1 MYGYTMPCADVKP
14 KKLLKADFASFFLI
28 LWTLQISID
37 YIWFYGMPKFQ
48 IYIGLIAIALV
59 SCQQTSTSSLSSPP
73 SDKAISYLRSQ
84 LNLSTKV
91 AIVAESQKLQPVNV
105 SDICQT
111 VNPIQEGFQIILV
124 AEDMR
129 YILQTNQDVSKIEIC
144 RSEDAKPETTA
155 KYIGAGYILRYPA
168 DWKAIDLGLEPSGAS
183 TVIFTPSREG
193 NLEKLQQNQQV
204 YAIVTREPI
213 DGVSVPKDG
222 SEIAKDLV
230 TVPFDAKV
238 KGAKSG
244 SKKEFTREFIKES
257 TANNSTNS
265 TIWKVKVLALETDKF
280 IYTIRYYQPET
291 KDPNNKVFEKVSE
304 QVFDQFANSFAIVPS
319 E

>member
-1 MYGYTMPCADVKP
+1 MP
-14 KKLLKADFASFFLI
+14 LLAS
-28 LWTLQISID
+28 TEC
-37 YIWFYGMPKFQ
+37 IWFYIMPKFQ

-59 SCQQTSTSSLSSPP
+59 SCQPNSPSPSSSSQMIDAGKKST
-73 SDKAISYLRSQ
+73 DYLRSQ
-84 LNLSTKV
+84 LKLPPEV
-91 AIVAESQKLQPVNV
+91 MIVWESQKIQAANINDL
-105 SDICQT
+105 CQT
-111 VNPIQEGFQIILV
+111 TAPTESGFEITLV

-129 YILQTNQDVSKIEIC
+129 YILQTNQDASKIEIC
-144 RSEDAKPETTA
+144 RSEDAKPETTV

-183 TVIFTPSREG
+183 TVIFTPSREV

-204 YAIVTREPI
+204 YTIVSRQPII

-222 SEIAKDLV
+222 SESAKDLV
-230 TVPFDAKV
+230 IIPFDPKV

-244 SKKEFTREFIKES
+244 LKKEFTKEF
-257 TANNSTNS
+257 TANSSTNS

-280 IYTIRYYQPET
+280 IYTVRYYQPET
-291 KDPNNKVFEKVSE
+291 KDPNTKVFEKVFE
-304 QVFDQFANSFAIVPS
+304 QFTNSFAIVPS

>member
-1 MYGYTMPCADVKP
+1 
-14 KKLLKADFASFFLI
+14 
-28 LWTLQISID
+28 
-37 YIWFYGMPKFQ
+37 MPKFQ
-48 IYIGLIAIALV
+48 IYVGIMAIALV
-59 SCQQTSTSSLSSPP
+59 SCQSSP
-73 SDKAISYLRSQ
+73 SSSSQMIDAGKKSADYLRSQ
-84 LNLSTKV
+84 LKLSPEV
-91 AIVAESQKLQPVNV
+91 MIGWESQKIQPANIN
-105 SDICQT
+105 DLCQT
-111 VNPIQEGFQIILV
+111 TAPTESGFEITLI

-129 YILQTNQDVSKIEIC
+129 YILQTNQDASKIEIC
-144 RSEDAKPETTA
+144 RSEDAKPEVTS

-280 IYTIRYYQPET
+280 IYTIRYYQPT
-291 KDPNNKVFEKVSE
+291 PKDPNTKVSEKVSE